1 MDRLQVMR
9 TFVRVAEAIIVVE
22 LGRQGPA
29 QPGLLGEL
37 EVLGDAR
44 LGQAKAGRDGGLAQ
58 AGRVTEAEQ
67 LAKVAHG
74 QSFGGHLGSSL
85 KDGSRDPGLK
95 IVSSHRCSIMKG

>member
-1 MDRLQVMR
+1 METLDWDR
-9 TFVRVAEAIIVVE
+9 
-22 LGRQGPA
+22 P
-29 QPGLLGEL
+29 
-37 EVLGDAR
+37 R
-44 LGQAKAGRDGGLAQ
+44 LAGDGGLAQ

-95 IVSSHRCSIMKG
+95 IVSSHRCSIMKELIIAIHWNALSR